1 MIGAGLI
8 GAADDPVPR
17 LAAAGICLCRLPA
30 PRPLPPRR
38 IRVSPRVV
46 KRAISKH
53 RAKGDIDR
61 TNYQATITIN
71 IAGSTSGPEP

>member
-1 MIGAGLI
+1 
-8 GAADDPVPR
+8 
-17 LAAAGICLCRLPA
+17 
-30 PRPLPPRR
+30 
-38 IRVSPRVV
+38 VV